1 MKQTYKLVASDLD
14 GTFLTKDQRVSPENL
29 SAVAEMER
37 RGVYFVPST
46 GRCVNELPKEVSS
59 IPSLSYVITSDGS
72 VIWDKKRECT
82 VWAEYIPK
90 ELVGFIL
97 DTVNE
102 YPNYPMVHIA
112 NDCYFDK
119 EKHIE
124 PMIKKCRVPD
134 SFVYLAN
141 LADVPL
147 DDYDGFVRESSSVE
161 MFCIFFENEEDLR
174 ACEKKFLDTGLL
186 SVAQSDRSNLEI
198 YVKSAGKGNA
208 LRALAEHLSI
218 DISEVIAVG
227 DSTNDAT
234 LVKAAGL
241 GLAMGNAY
249 DELKSIADEVICHFS
264 EHSAKYILEKY
275 L

>member
-1 MKQTYKLVASDLD
+1 MKKEYKLIASDLD

-29 SAVAEMER
+29 AAVAEIER
-37 RGVYFVPST
+37 RGVHFVPST
-46 GRCVNELPKEVSS
+46 GRCINELPKEVSS
-59 IPSLSYVITSDGS
+59 IPSLRYVISSDGS
-72 VIWDKKRECT
+72 VIWDKRSERV
-82 VWAEYIPK
+82 VWAKYIPS
-90 ELVGFIL
+90 ELARFIL

-112 NDCYFDK
+112 NECYYDK
-119 EKHIE
+119 PKHIE
-124 PMIKKCRVPD
+124 PVIKQCRVPD
-134 SFVYLAN
+134 SFVQLAN

-147 DDYDGFVRESSSVE
+147 DDYDGFVRRSCEVE

-186 SVAQSDRSNLEI
+186 SVAQSDRSNLEV

-249 DELKSIADEVICHFS
+249 DELKSIADEVICHYS